1 MTFKTLI
8 TAGCASAIALASAS
22 AAFAQVPAAAAP
34 ARPATAAPVTQ
45 GAPIAGIC
53 VFSDQEVL
61 ATSTVGKA
69 VVARLQQIGQQAN
82 AELQTEQT
90 TLQNDAKALEAQRG
104 TLDQSTLERRAADLQ
119 VRDNALQRKAQQ
131 RQRELQLTE
140 QQAVGRVYNEMDP
153 IVRDA
158 YQKKGCSLLVN
169 RQALVLPA
177 NPTMDITGQV
187 TTALNGKI
195 TTLTFDRARLDQ
207 PAPAAGAPRPAAPAV
222 AAPAAP
228 RR

>member
-1 MTFKTLI
+1 MNMTLKTLI
-8 TAGCASAIALASAS
+8 TAGCASAIALTGAT
-22 AAFAQVPAAAAP
+22 AAFAQAPAAAP
-34 ARPATAAPVTQ
+34 ARPPAAPITQ
-45 GAPIAGIC
+45 GAPIAGLC

-61 ATSTVGKA
+61 ATSAVGRA

-90 TLQNDAKALEAQRG
+90 TLQNDAKTLEGQRG
-104 TLDQSTLERRAADLQ
+104 TLDQSALERRAADLQ

-140 QQAVGRVYNEMDP
+140 QQAVGRVMNELEP

-158 YQKKGCSLLVN
+158 YQKKGCALLIN

-187 TTALNGKI
+187 TTALNAKI

-207 PAPAAGAPRPAAPAV
+207 PAPAAAAARPA

>member
-1 MTFKTLI
+1 MTLKTLI
-8 TAGCASAIALASAS
+8 TAGCASAIALTGAT
-22 AAFAQVPAAAAP
+22 AAFAQAPAAAP
-34 ARPATAAPVTQ
+34 ARPPAAPITQ
-45 GAPIAGIC
+45 GAPIAGLC

-61 ATSTVGKA
+61 ATSAVGRA

-90 TLQNDAKALEAQRG
+90 TLQNDAKTLEGQRG
-104 TLDQSTLERRAADLQ
+104 TLDQSALERRAADLQ

-140 QQAVGRVYNEMDP
+140 QQAVGRVMNELEP

-158 YQKKGCSLLVN
+158 YQKKGCALLIN

-187 TTALNGKI
+187 TTALNAKI

-207 PAPAAGAPRPAAPAV
+207 PAPAAAAARPA

>member
-1 MTFKTLI
+1 MTFKTFI
-8 TAGCASAIALASAS
+8 TAGCASAIALAGAS
-22 AAFAQVPAAAAP
+22 VAFAQAPTATAP
-34 ARPATAAPVTQ
+34 ARPAGAPVTQ
-45 GAPIAGIC
+45 GAPIAGLC

-90 TLQNDAKALEAQRG
+90 TLQNDAKALEGQRG

-158 YQKKGCSLLVN
+158 YQKKGCALLVN
-169 RQALVLPA
+169 RQALVLPP
-177 NPTMDITGQV
+177 NPTMDITNQV
-187 TTALNGKI
+187 TAALNAKI

-207 PAPAAGAPRPAAPAV
+207 PAPAAAAGARPAPA
-222 AAPAAP
+222 AAPAAAP